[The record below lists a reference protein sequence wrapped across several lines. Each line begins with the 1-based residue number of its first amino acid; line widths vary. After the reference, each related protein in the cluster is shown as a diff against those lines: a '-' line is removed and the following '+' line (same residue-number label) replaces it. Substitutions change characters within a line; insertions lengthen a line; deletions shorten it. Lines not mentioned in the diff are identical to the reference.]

1 MNNIFKQNNFFSLLT
16 IFSAIS
22 YIVHSNVKTQF
33 FLSHEIPLVS
43 IYLFNYFAVSAF
55 LFSSRLNILFQLSNP
70 LSFFILLTFIKML
83 ATIIFFLYFN
93 IYSDY
98 NIIKVVLHFFPVYF
112 LFLVI
117 EIIILKKTF
126 NNI

>member
-16 IFSAIS
+16 IFSAIL

-93 IYSDY
+93 IYSEY

-126 NNI
+126 YNI